1 MAQFPDDYTYKV
13 EASYMHAYINGDP
26 KRYIY
31 ALNEGKPNQGDTIK
45 LNCIEYVVKKVFNTV
60 IGVSTILL
68 AKKEIIEQ
76 KEKTMIEKTKP
87 FKAVSMPCTKE
98 QFKKE
103 LKPILEFL
111 EVDINF
117 VGRFRFHKIIV
128 TNGGG
133 HENLVANLPIN
144 DKTAN
149 NRQFHPKFCQK
160 TFIEALG
167 YDYEEVLKGINSSIE
182 YIILRPILWFH
193 RDQKVAVADLE
204 KYFTKKAIDSLI
216 NDKYIK

>member
-13 EASYMHAYINGDP
+13 ETSYMHAYIDGDP

-68 AKKEIIEQ
+68 TKKEIIEQ

-87 FKAVSMPCTKE
+87 FKAVSMPCTE
-98 QFKKE
+98 DQFEKE

-111 EVDINF
+111 EVPRQKVAHDYMFIVNNLDAQKCLCGG
-117 VGRFRFHKIIV
+117 VTKERLYYYGREHC
-128 TNGGG
+128 
-133 HENLVANLPIN
+133 A
-144 DKTAN
+144 
-149 NRQFHPKFCQK
+149 KFCPK

-167 YDYEEVLKGINSSIE
+167 YDYEEVLKGMNSPTECIV
-182 YIILRPILWFH
+182 LRPILWFFK
-193 RDQKVAVADLE
+193 DQKVAVADLE
-204 KYFTKKAIDSLI
+204 KYFTKKAIESLI
-216 NDKYIK
+216 KDKYIK